1 MTTDTNLVLVPYWIY
16 QTLKRKNLGIRT
28 LTDYAQMRQVFSIE
42 DLTGLLALQS
52 GANSIVPVSRYYE
65 GRLLNHWMSSAKGAQ
80 SVELDSTVIPR
91 SCSDDVR
98 KEAFGR
104 LSEEV
109 DGDESSAYEVIST
122 ERGLVFVV
130 LNPKFTKAISSIDEQ
145 LEFLRKILKVFYVYQ
160 TPKEVAY
167 SSVFSDYV
175 GLLNKSVWGPASLV

>member
-91 SCSDDVR
+91 SCSEDV
-98 KEAFGR
+98 
-104 LSEEV
+104 S
-109 DGDESSAYEVIST
+109 
-122 ERGLVFVV
+122 
-130 LNPKFTKAISSIDEQ
+130 
-145 LEFLRKILKVFYVYQ
+145 
-160 TPKEVAY
+160 
-167 SSVFSDYV
+167 
-175 GLLNKSVWGPASLV
+175 